1 MCMYIYIYTYTHNHY
16 IYMYRN
22 HHLMC
27 FFLPI
32 THIHIPSIFS
42 GNKMLDLERQSEE
55 SLSQATADKGEGCGG
70 FPMFVGENGINM
82 GIKLRLTL

>member
-1 MCMYIYIYTYTHNHY
+1 
-16 IYMYRN
+16 
-22 HHLMC
+22 
-27 FFLPI
+27 
-32 THIHIPSIFS
+32 
-42 GNKMLDLERQSEE
+42 MLDLERQSEE